1 MLGKGLPPPRP
12 PDVEIVLPVA
22 PAHAPCACDPPCAP
36 LSPPLATIWHQLW
49 SAFSERAEGFSAKLD
64 AVLKEAGWTPHPSTF
79 GRTMMPSSAPQ
90 DGIDRFSTLA
100 PDILNV
106 ILRLAGMSATGS
118 VAATCRTLRIM
129 ATDQELWRAH
139 VAHFF
144 RESSDDDDSQEP
156 TVVSLAVEGR
166 SELRRWSR
174 ALPEEHVIRLDRFV
188 PIGVR
193 VVCEV
198 TQESAHARLSQQ
210 PPPPSFD
217 WRRFCCAICRLRV
230 LSEWHWRLDV
240 LRAAI
245 DSQLEDATSSLDDE
259 RRRLSSLQ
267 LNDYREAQRIRA
279 SPPELAMAAAL
290 LRARL
295 SVPPSQPPSQ
305 PPAAVREASGGHL
318 IDGRGSGDDEEGCNG
333 NCGLL
338 GSVLDGSAL
347 EWLQSSPD
355 GLPDLGGKFGE
366 NAQARIAPFLERLLS
381 FADFTGAGGAVVPSQ
396 LEAASRLFRYA
407 CVRRVDESLHHEVKR
422 STRTSGGGGPSDL
435 CRALRFASAAT
446 HWVATSTQTLLLRRQ
461 DEQLASVHGLL
472 PSIAVE
478 LEAFTRMGTHEF
490 GTGRVPFSRRGKRS
504 RGDESTAA
512 PTLKRARGETGAGSG
527 GACTADDESDDD
539 EP

>member
-240 LRAAI
+240 LRAAV
-245 DSQLEDATSSLDDE
+245 DSQ
-259 RRRLSSLQ
+259 
-267 LNDYREAQRIRA
+267 
-279 SPPELAMAAAL
+279 
-290 LRARL
+290 
-295 SVPPSQPPSQ
+295 
-305 PPAAVREASGGHL
+305 
-318 IDGRGSGDDEEGCNG
+318 
-333 NCGLL
+333 
-338 GSVLDGSAL
+338 
-347 EWLQSSPD
+347 
-355 GLPDLGGKFGE
+355 
-366 NAQARIAPFLERLLS
+366 
-381 FADFTGAGGAVVPSQ
+381 
-396 LEAASRLFRYA
+396 
-407 CVRRVDESLHHEVKR
+407 R

-490 GTGRVPFSRRGKRS
+490 GTGRVEGMIE
-504 RGDESTAA
+504 GVVE
-512 PTLKRARGETGAGSG
+512 GAV
-527 GACTADDESDDD
+527 EEDDD
-539 EP
+539 ATTRPPVAAGDDWEDVDCESFTRMMGSLDTMSSP